1 MRAQFEAGEVTREE
15 KRRRARLPVLPGI
28 DDDETACVQALKRH
42 GAATREDEMGPRE
55 STCAVPRFAAI
66 MFNRGAVVWGAGSTR
81 MSARR
86 DFWVWWEH
94 EVEPDDIVPL
104 SAAAR
109 MHMRLGG
116 DIHKLRLSF
125 DGKRLV
131 TREET

>member
-1 MRAQFEAGEVTREE
+1 MKRTPLNKVSKKRQATNA
-15 KRRRARLPVLPGI
+15 KRREFVREQIA
-28 DDDETACVQALKRH
+28 
-42 GAATREDEMGPRE
+42 REDEMGPRE